1 LFRLVRD
8 GYVSKSRATVA
19 QSWQMSS
26 NRSSNRQPKIRK
38 PLDAGGLDRLA
49 LHYVGRYA
57 TTRAKLAAY
66 LRRKVRERGW
76 AGEAA
81 PDFDVIVGRCA
92 ELGYVDDRA
101 FAETRSASLSR
112 RGYGERRI
120 GAALKN
126 AGIAAEIVVDVM
138 PDEEAALAAA
148 ESYARRK
155 RIGIY
160 GPTVTDPK
168 QRQKQFASMIRAGH
182 SFDLA
187 KRLLNAVAS
196 DLESEIS

>member
-1 LFRLVRD
+1 
-8 GYVSKSRATVA
+8 
-19 QSWQMSS
+19 MSS
-26 NRSSNRQPKIRK
+26 KRSSNRQPKIRK
-38 PLDAGGLDRLA
+38 PLDPERLNALA

-57 TTRAKLAAY
+57 TTQAKLAAY

-81 PDFDVIVGRCA
+81 PDFDMIVGRCA

-101 FAETRSASLSR
+101 FAENRSASMKR

-126 AGIAAEIVVDVM
+126 AGIADDVVVEVM
-138 PDEEAALAAA
+138 PDEDAALAAA

-160 GPTVTDPK
+160 GPAVTDPK
-168 QRQKQFASMIRAGH
+168 LRQRQFAAMIRAGH

-187 KRLLNAVAS
+187 KQMINAVAS
-196 DLESEIS
+196 DIESEGC